1 MADGKEGKMI
11 RYSMMTPE
19 EKERLDGLESA
30 RKSRNLQEDLF
41 LEDMEQEKN
50 LKQLV
55 KLWDSYDFGEVYP
68 SADRILK
75 QCRERESLVMD
86 RLPERIFGQTKKD
99 LADLFGGV
107 RDEEEP
113 EAEEVHEVE
122 EDHETPVLPGDKL
135 YCINCKSLTSGGVCE
150 KCGHKKLRAPE
161 MDDVCLLADLD
172 HITASILISE
182 LEQARIPFTKQSWQG
197 AGLTMLFGNAIEAY
211 RIYVRYRDIS
221 AASELLEILK
231 AENDEPDEPADL

>member
-1 MADGKEGKMI
+1 MSDGKEGKMI
-11 RYSMMTPE
+11 SYSMMTPE
-19 EKERLDGLESA
+19 EKERLAGLESA
-30 RKSRNLQEDLF
+30 RKSDSLQEDMF

-50 LKQLV
+50 LKQLL

-75 QCRERESLVMD
+75 KCRERESLAMD
-86 RLPERIFGQTKKD
+86 RLPERIFGQIKQD
-99 LADLFGGV
+99 LADLFGGI

-113 EAEEVHEVE
+113 EAEEDREM
-122 EDHETPVLPGDKL
+122 PVLSGDKL
-135 YCINCKSLTSGGVCE
+135 YCVNCKSLTSGEVCE
-150 KCGHKKLRAPE
+150 KCGRKKLRAPE

-182 LEQARIPFTKQSWQG
+182 LEEARIPYTTQSWQG